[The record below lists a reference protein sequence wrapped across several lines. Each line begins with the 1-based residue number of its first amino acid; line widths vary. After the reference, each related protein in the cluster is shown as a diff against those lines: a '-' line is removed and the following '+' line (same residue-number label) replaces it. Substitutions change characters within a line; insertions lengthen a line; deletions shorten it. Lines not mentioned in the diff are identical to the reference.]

1 MIKPVVRCASYG
13 RKSTEEGLDQDFNT
27 LDAQREACEAY
38 IRSQAHLGWEC
49 VPTRYD
55 DGGFTG
61 ANTDRPALQR
71 LLADI
76 AARKVDVIICYKVDR
91 LSRSLIDFARLMELF
106 LEHGVSFVSVTQQ
119 IDTSTSMGRLML
131 HVLMSFAQ
139 FEREIISERTRD
151 KIAAS
156 RRKGK
161 WIGGRP
167 VLGYDV
173 NRDTKK
179 LVVNP
184 GEAAKVKSIFELYL
198 EYGALLPV
206 VEELRRRGW
215 VNKLW
220 TTKKGHTQG
229 GLAFTKTSL
238 HYTLTNVTYVGK
250 VGYLKEVHDGEHAAI
265 IDAGTWQKVQRLL
278 QRNGRTGG
286 AAVRNKYGALLKGL
300 LFCKP
305 CGCAMS
311 PTHSTKGNKRY
322 RYYLCLH
329 AQKLGWDSC
338 PSKSI
343 PAGEIDRFVVDQ
355 IRHVAQNPELVSETL
370 QQINAQQQEQV
381 AALQS
386 ELTVLGRDLAHWNN
400 ELFEVSQ
407 ATTRPH
413 ATARLADLQERI
425 ASAERRMTEVRD
437 QLAVASSTHI
447 DEGEVTEALA
457 KFDDV
462 WSILTPREQ
471 TRIVEL
477 LIERIDYDGSTGN
490 IAIKFRQD
498 AVPLLAKDINSRLE
512 VA

>member
-1 MIKPVVRCASYG
+1 MRSVGYE
-13 RKSTEEGLDQDFNT
+13 RKSTSEGLGKDFNSI
-27 LDAQREACEAY
+27 DAQRET
-38 IRSQAHLGWEC
+38 IRNHIRTQGWEH
-49 VPTRYD
+49 VPTDYS
-55 DGGFTG
+55 DGGFSG
-61 ANTDRPALQR
+61 GNLERPGLQR
-71 LLADI
+71 LIADI
-76 AARKVDVIICYKVDR
+76 KARKVDVVVVYKVDR

-106 LEHGVSFVSVTQQ
+106 LEHGVSFVAVSQQ

-184 GEAAKVKSIFELYL
+184 GEAAQVKSIFELYL

-238 HYTLTNVTYVGK
+238 HYTLTNVVYAGK
-250 VGYLKEVHDGEHAAI
+250 VGYLKEVHDGEHDAI
-265 IDAGTWQKVQRLL
+265 IDAATWQKVQRLL

-300 LFCKP
+300 LHCKP
-305 CGCAMS
+305 CRCAMS
-311 PTHSTKGNKRY
+311 PTHSTKGNRRY
-322 RYYLCLH
+322 RYYVCTH
-329 AQKLGWDSC
+329 AQKTGWNSC

-343 PAGEIDRFVVDQ
+343 PAGEIERFAIDQ
-355 IRHVAQNPELVSETL
+355 IRHVARNPDLVRETL
-370 QQINAQQQEQV
+370 QQINDQQQQQV
-381 AALQS
+381 AALES
-386 ELTVLGRDLAHWNN
+386 ELIVLGRDLAHWNG

-407 ATTRPH
+407 AIAGPH

-425 ASAERRMTEVRD
+425 AGAERRMNEVRD
-437 QLAVASSTHI
+437 QLAVATSTHI
-447 DEGEVTEALA
+447 DEAEVTDALA

-462 WSILTPREQ
+462 WGILTPREQ

-477 LIERIDYDGSTGN
+477 LIERIDYDGGTGN

-498 AVPLLAKDINSRLE
+498 AVPLLAKDITSRLE